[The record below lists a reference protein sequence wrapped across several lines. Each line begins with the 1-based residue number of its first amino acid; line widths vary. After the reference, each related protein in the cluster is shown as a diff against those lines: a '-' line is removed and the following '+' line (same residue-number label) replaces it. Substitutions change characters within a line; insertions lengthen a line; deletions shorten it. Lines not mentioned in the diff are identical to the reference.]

1 MIRSAKGVP
10 LVPTF
15 FVCAMDNKL
24 VEDRS
29 DQEVCVDTRL
39 NGNWEDESFLFDSE
53 NYSEDEDESAR
64 KQAIVI
70 TYEYM

>member
-1 MIRSAKGVP
+1 
-10 LVPTF
+10 
-15 FVCAMDNKL
+15 MDNKL

>member
-1 MIRSAKGVP
+1 
-10 LVPTF
+10 
-15 FVCAMDNKL
+15 MDNKL
-24 VEDRS
+24 VEGQS
-29 DQEVCVDTRL
+29 NQEVCVDTRL

-53 NYSEDEDESAR
+53 YDSEDDEDESAR